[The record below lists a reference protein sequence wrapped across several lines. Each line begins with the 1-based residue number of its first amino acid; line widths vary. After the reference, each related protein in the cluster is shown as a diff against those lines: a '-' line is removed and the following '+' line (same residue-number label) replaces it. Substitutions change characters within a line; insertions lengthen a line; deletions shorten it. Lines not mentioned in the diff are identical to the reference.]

1 MRHTWVSWHHQA
13 STSCDELKELGGW
26 ITRSMV
32 DRYAK
37 FATEHLVNAASCID
51 VSASEDNVINLSRSP
66 NEKRVSKS

>member
-1 MRHTWVSWHHQA
+1 
-13 STSCDELKELGGW
+13 
-26 ITRSMV
+26 MV

-37 FATEHLVNAASCID
+37 FATEHLANAASCID